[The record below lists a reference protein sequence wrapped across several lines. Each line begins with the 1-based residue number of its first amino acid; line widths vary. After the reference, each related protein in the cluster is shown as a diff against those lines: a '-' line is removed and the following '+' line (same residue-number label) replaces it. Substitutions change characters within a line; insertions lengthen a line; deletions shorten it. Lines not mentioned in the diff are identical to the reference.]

1 MTTLFFDVRRFAYG
15 GFFLFIVSG
24 RCFGGESNT
33 VAAQIAPFEVLAK
46 RIDAAIKNAETN
58 ENAGRDP
65 DVRGQI
71 IEYAVRQV
79 IAMGRRGDR
88 AALPFLKEK
97 SLSTNVVR
105 FIREPAAQAY
115 VKIAGLDESVG
126 FMRKLYDEDA
136 DKTGHWRYMLNQQL
150 LEKFDQAKQKSEVD
164 VETLNRFYQ
173 FLVAQVQTPAY
184 PTQAAQIDA
193 YLIRNL
199 PGYETS
205 KQRAVIGDA
214 YASSTN
220 EWRAKTFNPI
230 KAHFDQIP
238 PSKRVDLRSRFPD
251 LPPLPKDK
259 ANKSPIA
266 IALAVGAML
275 AAACVAIMIAVKRR
289 RTRNHADGQPN
300 LR

>member
-1 MTTLFFDVRRFAYG
+1 MLKYRQFVCCCI
-15 GFFLFIVSG
+15 FFLTLPWSCLCGEGENAAAQMVSLEVLIERFNQTEEKG
-24 RCFGGESNT
+24 VAYEKANPPFDNWGGES
-33 VAAQIAPFEVLAK
+33 A
-46 RIDAAIKNAETN
+46 
-58 ENAGRDP
+58 
-65 DVRGQI
+65 
-71 IEYAVRQV
+71 YACQLVN
-79 IAMGRRGDR
+79 AMGRRGDR
-88 AALPFLKEK
+88 AALPFLEGKCR
-97 SLSTNVVR
+97 STNLPSDVR
-105 FIREPAAQAY
+105 ARAAAAY
-115 VKIAGLDESVG
+115 VKIADLDESVE
-126 FMRKLYDEDA
+126 FMRKLYAEDA

-164 VETLNRFYQ
+164 VETSNRFYQ

-238 PSKRVDLRSRFPD
+238 PSKRVDLRSRFPG
-251 LPPLPKDK
+251 LPPLPEDK
-259 ANKSPIA
+259 NAGKLLKV
-266 IALAVGAML
+266 ALAVGATL
-275 AAACVAIMIAVKRR
+275 VAACAAILIALKRR
-289 RTRNHADGQPN
+289 RTRNRADAPPDNPQ
-300 LR
+300 